1 MLVGAVVGDLVLF
14 VLPGYA
20 TGAFLM
26 GAEARVGR
34 CTGDE
39 VIGIGRGLI
48 GEATGIE
55 RGTGG
60 GVISIGRG
68 TGGNDTG

>member
-1 MLVGAVVGDLVLF
+1 MGALVGDLVLF
-14 VLPGYA
+14 VFPGDV

-26 GAEARVGR
+26 GAEPRVGR

-39 VIGIGRGLI
+39 VTGIGRGHV
-48 GEATGIE
+48 GEAAGIE

-60 GVISIGRG
+60 GVITIGRG